1 MSETITMH
9 YGDYE
14 FSPVPIV
21 SINRN
26 STQVKN
32 RENPIA
38 YTFSMSI
45 SGTLIAQDPSGLT
58 QTEPLMD
65 ELRSAFNRDGKRLL
79 IACNGLPVM
88 IIYPRISTISF
99 AESNNNW
106 VETIPY
112 TIELEYDHDYG
123 LNEHPAN
130 EIPPYIE
137 SYSEEWQCEF
147 SQENRYFNWDLSS
160 ITDQRAGWDYSSGD
174 QSHLWEA
181 RVTHTINIVGKQ
193 SWAPTGSGG
202 GTGTGIGSYLG
213 DRIDA
218 VDNAMAFLTDI
229 LKPDDPNSLYSYD
242 GNFGHGLTGWTN
254 LIPAQIDELYDQ
266 LDHFRSHSI
275 NETDGSVGL
284 TENWIILGDNSGIAL
299 PANKRSVEDFTVEIR
314 TGIDNPTTSVSVQG
328 SIQGYEYRRYEGSGE
343 RGTNVEA
350 TAYDSA
356 SNTWGIL
363 QDRIFPRAQY
373 IFEGDSG
380 FGRLNPEP
388 MTKSVGHNP
397 GKGTINYSYDF
408 NNRPCAFVTG
418 ALSEN
423 FTIVDNNPSD
433 VFAKLSVLG
442 RAAGPVLQE
451 ISTVTEA
458 VREVTIEAVMP
469 TPTGCDS
476 ITDLDL
482 FKPDVNVGNL
492 LCEFEQQLTGTYL
505 QVFKN
510 SDSEN
515 WNPLSGRYNRTVS
528 WTYQSCSGWAPDTSM
543 CS

>member
-1 MSETITMH
+1 MSDTITMH

-14 FSPVPIV
+14 FTPVPIV
-21 SINRN
+21 SINRT
-26 STQVKN
+26 STQVRN

-38 YTFSMSI
+38 YTFTMSL
-45 SGTLIAQDPSGLT
+45 SGTLMAHDPSGLT
-58 QTEPLMD
+58 ETEPLMD

-79 IACNGLPVM
+79 IACNDIPVM
-88 IIYPRISTISF
+88 IIYPRISTVSF
-99 AESNNNW
+99 AESNNQW

-147 SQENRYFNWDLSS
+147 SQENRFFTWDLSAV
-160 ITDQRAGWDYSSGD
+160 TDQQAGYDYETADS
-174 QSHLWEA
+174 SHLWEA

-193 SWAPTGSGG
+193 SWAPTGTA
-202 GTGTGIGSYLG
+202 TGTGIGSYLG
-213 DRIDA
+213 DRVDA
-218 VDNAMAFLTDI
+218 IDNARAFLTGV
-229 LKPDDPNSLYSYD
+229 LKPDDPTSLYAYD

-254 LIPAQIDELYDQ
+254 LWSEQVDEVYDQ
-266 LDHFRSHSI
+266 LDHFRSHTV
-275 NETDGSVGL
+275 NETEGSL
-284 TENWIILGDNSGIAL
+284 NLSETWIILGNNSGIAL
-299 PANKRSVEDFTVEIR
+299 PKDKRSVEDFTVEIR

-328 SIQGYEYRRYEGSGE
+328 SIQGFEYRNYT
-343 RGTNVEA
+343 GTGLLGNTVADA

-356 SNTWGIL
+356 SNTWGVI
-363 QDRIFPRAQY
+363 QDRIFPRAQL

-380 FGRLNPEP
+380 LGRLNPSP
-388 MTKSVGHNP
+388 LNKSIGHNP
-397 GKGTINYSYDF
+397 GKGSINYSYEF

-458 VREVTIEAVMP
+458 VREVTIEVVMP
-469 TPTGCDS
+469 TPTGCSS
-476 ITDLDL
+476 ITDLDEN
-482 FKPDVNVGNL
+482 KPDVNVGNL

-528 WTYQSCSGWAPDTSM
+528 WTYQSCSGWEPDTSM